1 MSPRAYRLLFWLGL
15 VLLAIVVLG
24 LVQPILM
31 PFATGFAIAYVLA
44 PPVTRI
50 EAWGVRR
57 SLASL
62 CVLAVFLLGLA
73 LILLILVPLIQ
84 GQIVQLI
91 TRVPNL
97 VRALQDQLGQ
107 LILLLQEHLPA
118 EDVSKVRDVLN
129 AKLAEAMT
137 WLAGLVQ
144 GMITSSLAI
153 LNILS
158 LVVVTPIV
166 TFFLLRDWEKMV
178 AQIDS
183 YLPRQSLET
192 VRGQVRLVSDTL
204 VGFVHGQ
211 ALICLI
217 LAIYYSVAL
226 TLAGLASGIALG
238 LLIGILGIIP
248 LLGVTTGFILAIGL
262 AASQFGTF
270 SAILTVCGIFVVGQ
284 LAEANILTPKL
295 LGDRVHLHPVWVI
308 FALFA
313 GGTLYGFVG
322 VLVAVP
328 AAAVIGVLARFALSS
343 YRRSSLYDAHPSESE
358 GESNGESEDKGES
371 GGKGESETVA
381 NLTRIR

>member
-73 LILLILVPLIQ
+73 LIMLILVPLIQ

-284 LAEANILTPKL
+284 LAEANVLTPKL

-358 GESNGESEDKGES
+358 GTGEGNGESES
-371 GGKGESETVA
+371 VA

>member
-1 MSPRAYRLLFWLGL
+1 MSPLAYRLLFWVGL
-15 VLLAIVVLG
+15 LLLVIVALG
-24 LVQPILM
+24 LVQSILM
-31 PFATGFAIAYVLA
+31 PFAAGFAIAYILA
-44 PPVTRI
+44 PGVTRL
-50 EAWGVRR
+50 EGWGVRR

-62 CVLAVFLLGLA
+62 FVIALFVFGLA
-73 LILLILVPLIQ
+73 LILVILVPLIQ

-97 VRALQDQLGQ
+97 VRALQDRLGQ

-118 EDVSKVRDVLN
+118 EDVSKLRDLLG
-129 AKLAEAMT
+129 AKLAEAVT
-137 WLAGLVQ
+137 WLASLVQ

-153 LNILS
+153 LNIVS

-192 VRGQVRLVSDTL
+192 VRGQVRIVSDTL
-204 VGFVHGQ
+204 VGFIHGQ

-217 LAIYYSVAL
+217 LAVYYGIAL
-226 TLAGLASGIALG
+226 TLAGLASGLALG
-238 LLIGILGIIP
+238 LLIGVLAIIP
-248 LLGVTTGFILAIGL
+248 MLGVTTGFILGIGL
-262 AASQFGTF
+262 AANQYGTWTE
-270 SAILTVCGIFVVGQ
+270 ILVVCGIFAVGQ

-295 LGDRVHLHPVWVI
+295 LGDRIHLHPVWVI

-343 YRRSSLYDAHPSESE
+343 YRRSSLYDAHQS
-358 GESNGESEDKGES
+358 
-371 GGKGESETVA
+371 ESETVT
-381 NLTRIR
+381 NLTRIG

>member
-15 VLLAIVVLG
+15 VLLAIVALG

-73 LILLILVPLIQ
+73 LIMLILVPLIQ

-284 LAEANILTPKL
+284 LAEANVLTPKL

-358 GESNGESEDKGES
+358 GTGEGNGESES
-371 GGKGESETVA
+371 VA